1 MVRAALGHA
10 VLCAC
15 VAVAS
20 PVLLGAQS
28 SCLAEPRVPISWR
41 PPLDRLVTLSD
52 QQLPLRD
59 GLERVAAAASIR
71 LAYSS
76 ELLPATRQ
84 VCARFAQ
91 RQVGDVLVEWLGG
104 TGLAPVAVAADRV
117 VLTPSRAPSAEAA
130 PPTTLQ
136 PAELAAVVVT
146 GSVDAEEER
155 STTYAKDVI
164 THAELREMG
173 ATTLQQAL
181 SAATPGFWMWTPMP
195 NGLPSSFGSARGAS
209 SFGMSYPKVYIDGIE
224 VANPLLLSTFGPDD
238 IDRIEVI
245 RGPQGAAM
253 YGSDA
258 ISGVINITTRRDAPP
273 FGGTRVELRSSAGLS
288 QTDYAPLGAFAQAHA
303 VNVRGGS
310 ATRSGSIGLAT
321 TRLGAW
327 IPGAY
332 SHQFLASGGANWMGA
347 RDRFQLTGR
356 YFTQQASGMA
366 SSLLSFIERGVDS
379 VASSAGVV
387 ASPGATPAGPEPQS
401 VSQYTLGANL
411 ARQGERWLY
420 AFVLGLDGYRL
431 QHMPLQGQIRTASD
445 SALLAASG
453 GADRLTMRVSGTAQ
467 FGDGTGPRS
476 SLTLGADQ
484 SVLRDATSGLS
495 AWPLPGGAAEDFAW
509 RNSGGVM
516 AHGDVTLGGAFVV
529 SGGVRLERHAGYTA
543 LSEVATLPTVGV
555 AYTRE
560 VGPATVTL
568 RSAYGK
574 AIRPPRLSRIASD
587 WSTQLPSVLRL
598 EPEEQSGVETGADV
612 LFGSALRLR
621 VTHFDQRATGL
632 IQPVAV
638 VGYVGTI
645 VPRRVTSYELQNV
658 GAIDNRG
665 WEFQAGLTQGRLHLS
680 GTYSMLASLV
690 DRVADTYTGDLRAG
704 DRVLQV
710 PARTLS
716 LTSSWTDRSWSA
728 SWTLARASD
737 WTNYDWLAVAGR
749 PAGSAMLAGSE
760 LRPYWRNYDGVT
772 RLRAHVTRDIT
783 DQFGFVFTGENL
795 LGQQLGEPDNVT
807 IVPGRTI
814 SAGLR
819 ARF

>member
-15 VAVAS
+15 FAVAS
-20 PVLLGAQS
+20 PVLLGAQL
-28 SCLAEPRVPISWR
+28 SCLAEPRVPVTWR
-41 PPLDRLVTLSD
+41 APLDRLVTLGNQS
-52 QQLPLRD
+52 LTLRE
-59 GLERVAAAASIR
+59 GLERVAAAANIR
-71 LAYSS
+71 LTYSS
-76 ELLPATRQ
+76 ELLPSDRH
-84 VCARFAQ
+84 VCARFAG
-91 RQVGDVLVEWLGG
+91 RHVGDVLLEWLGG

-117 VLTPSRAPSAEAA
+117 VLTPSRAPSAEAP

-146 GSVDAEEER
+146 GNADAEPER
-155 STTYAKDVI
+155 SATFAKDVI
-164 THAELREMG
+164 THAELQEMG
-173 ATTLQQAL
+173 ATTLHQAL

-258 ISGVINITTRRDAPP
+258 ISGVINITTRHEAAPN
-273 FGGTRVELRSSAGLS
+273 GGTRVELRSSAGLS
-288 QTDYAPLGAFAQAHA
+288 QTDYAPLGALAQTHA
-303 VNVRGGS
+303 INVRGGS
-310 ATRSGSIGLAT
+310 PVRSASFGLAT

-327 IPGAY
+327 IPGAF
-332 SHQFLASGGANWMGA
+332 SHQFLASGGANWIGN
-347 RDRFQLTGR
+347 RNRFQVTGR
-356 YFTQQASGMA
+356 YFNQQASGMA
-366 SSLLSFIERGVDS
+366 SSLLSFVERSVDS
-379 VASSAGVV
+379 VSTSAGAV
-387 ASPGATPAGPEPQS
+387 ATTGAAPATAEPQS

-411 ARQGERWLY
+411 ARQGERWLS

-431 QHMPLQGQIRTASD
+431 QHMPLEGQIRTTSD

-467 FGDGTGPRS
+467 FGDNNGPRAT
-476 SLTLGADQ
+476 LTLGADQ

-495 AWPLPGGAAEDFAW
+495 SWPLPGGAIGDFTW
-509 RNSGGVM
+509 RNSGGLM
-516 AHGDVTLGGAFVV
+516 AHGDVTLGGSFVL
-529 SGGVRLERHAGYTA
+529 SGGMRLERHAGYTA
-543 LSEVATLPTVGV
+543 LSEVATLPTLGV
-555 AYTRE
+555 AYTKAM
-560 VGPATVTL
+560 GPATVTL

-574 AIRPPRLSRIASD
+574 AIRPPRLSRVASD
-587 WSTQLPSVLRL
+587 WSTQLLSVLRL
-598 EPEEQSGVETGADV
+598 EPEEQSGIETGAD
-612 LFGSALRLR
+612 LQFGSGLRLR

-638 VGYVGTI
+638 AGYTGNVS
-645 VPRRVTSYELQNV
+645 PRQIMSYELQNV

-665 WEFQAGLTQGRLHLS
+665 WEFQAGVTQGRLHVS
-680 GTYSMLASLV
+680 GMYSMLESKV
-690 DRVADTYTGDLRAG
+690 DRVAGAYTGDLRAG

-710 PARTLS
+710 PARTMS

-737 WTNYDWLAVAGR
+737 WVNYDWLAIGTR
-749 PAGSAMLAGSE
+749 AGSNTMLAGSE
-760 LRPYWRNYDGVT
+760 LRPYWRSYEGVT
-772 RLRAHVTRDIT
+772 RLRAHFTRDIT
-783 DQFGFVFTGENL
+783 DQLGFVFTGENL
-795 LGQQLGEPDNVT
+795 LDQQLGEPDNVT

>member
-1 MVRAALGHA
+1 MVKAALGHA

-15 VAVAS
+15 LAFAS

-28 SCLAEPRVPISWR
+28 SCLAEPRVPVAWR
-41 PPLDRLVTLSD
+41 PPLDRVVTLGNQSI
-52 QQLPLRD
+52 PLRE
-59 GLERVAAAASIR
+59 GLEQVAAAANIR
-71 LAYSS
+71 LTYSS
-76 ELLPATRQ
+76 ELLPSDRR
-84 VCARFAQ
+84 VCARFAG
-91 RQVGDVLVEWLGG
+91 RYVGDVLLEWLGG
-104 TGLAPVAVAADRV
+104 TGLAPVAVASDRV
-117 VLTPSRAPSAEAA
+117 VLTPSRGPSADTP

-146 GSVDAEEER
+146 GNADTEAER
-155 STTYAKDVI
+155 STTYTRDVI
-164 THAELREMG
+164 TRAELREMG

-181 SAATPGFWMWTPMP
+181 SVTSPGFWMWTPMP

-224 VANPLLLSTFGPDD
+224 VANPLLLSSFHPDD

-258 ISGVINITTRRDAPP
+258 ISGVINITTRHDAPS
-273 FGGTRVELRSSAGLS
+273 FGTRVELRSSAGIS
-288 QTDYAPLGAFAQAHA
+288 QTEFAPLGALAQTHA
-303 VNVRGGS
+303 INVRGGS
-310 ATRSGSIGLAT
+310 PARSGSFGLAT
-321 TRLGAW
+321 SRLGAW
-327 IPGAY
+327 IPGAF
-332 SHQFLASGGANWMGA
+332 SRQVLASGGANWVGS
-347 RDRFQLTGR
+347 RSRLQLTGR
-356 YFTQQASGMA
+356 YFNQLASGTA
-366 SSLLSFIERGVDS
+366 SSLLSFAEIGADS
-379 VASSAGVV
+379 VPSSAGATATAEGPP
-387 ASPGATPAGPEPQS
+387 ASAEPQS
-401 VSQYTLGANL
+401 VSQYTLGANV

-420 AFVLGLDGYRL
+420 AIVMGLDGYRL
-431 QHMPLQGQIRTASD
+431 QQVPLNDQIRTVSD

-467 FGDGTGPRS
+467 FGDDTGPRS
-476 SLTLGADQ
+476 TVTLGADQ

-495 AWPLPGGAAEDFAW
+495 AWPLPGGTSEIAW
-509 RNSGGVM
+509 RNSGGLM
-516 AHGDVTLGGAFVV
+516 GHGDVTLGGSLVL

-543 LSEVATLPTVGV
+543 LSEVATLPTFGV
-555 AYTRE
+555 AYTKE
-560 VGPATVTL
+560 MGPATLTL

-574 AIRPPRLSRIASD
+574 AIRPPRLSRVASD

-598 EPEEQSGVETGADV
+598 EPEEQSGVETGADL

-638 VGYVGTI
+638 VGYSGTI
-645 VPRRVTSYELQNV
+645 APRRVMSYELQNV

-665 WEFQAGLTQGRLHLS
+665 WEFQAGLTQGRLHLG
-680 GTYSMLASLV
+680 GTYAMLESRV
-690 DRVADTYTGDLRAG
+690 DRVADAYTGDLRAG

-710 PARTLS
+710 PARTVS
-716 LTSSWTDRSWSA
+716 LTNSWVDRSWSV

-737 WTNYDWLAVAGR
+737 WINYDWLAIASR
-749 PAGSAMLAGSE
+749 PGGNTELAGSE
-760 LRPYWRNYDGVT
+760 LRPFWRTYQGIT

-783 DQFGFVFTGENL
+783 GQFGFVFTGENL